1 MKKYFFPVA
10 MATTL
15 LASVSCSSDVM
26 EELIPTNQKSLI
38 EFSMSEGIQ
47 SGPAQRTVTAGAFP
61 EGSNI
66 IMHIRSNQGGGTT
79 NVRRNKALAVANV
92 HNDHSDLTFELGQQR
107 YWDDAFGRSAHLSV
121 YAVAVPGTGNT
132 HNTKLQD
139 ALSGGVVENVW
150 TSCNDADEITTT
162 WTVTT
167 DKQTEDILKNE
178 DLVYSNNIKAGGMD
192 GRTWYDWEH
201 ATWKPADHT
210 GVEGQHGNGCLQF
223 LNETADPSS
232 RGYFD
237 KGHLKFTHALSRMT
251 ITLVEGAGFNN
262 SSDADFQFTHTKVAA
277 GSNIKLQGMN
287 TSGKLNMKTGEWDI
301 QPDQDIQDIMVMSGS
316 TTAAAGDYKAQML
329 PDYVIEKDGTQNVM
343 SFEIDDNI
351 YYVTQ
356 GDLFKALASVES
368 NKNPEFG
375 YAETGYT
382 MKQGINYHFTITVNK
397 KQIDNITATVLD
409 WNTVTAGNF
418 PLDNSHV
425 EFSLKDVTGTACNDI
440 KFFRKGEILSSED
453 GPIFTDNNY
462 TANDFSGQYEGPA
475 ALTETDAVT
484 HTYKTNEWF
493 YENNKTAYHF
503 RTLNTKANA
512 ALAGDKDTFS
522 MTHGEKT
529 DANDYHWGA
538 PMKHDATLS
547 YNPTANEGFKA
558 NIHKGITST
567 TSPLKITEFH
577 MLSWVDVKLKT
588 SSDKSK
594 VNLKDATVTVNRI
607 RPKATVDMGT
617 GYIAPK
623 DGLISQLMTAPS
635 FTGWT
640 GTETE
645 TGSYSWQFIPQTLVR
660 NAGADVNPSYT
671 SANDDDYVGI
681 TIRTK
686 DNDEYTNEYYIV
698 KKLSEI
704 KVTSVDHDRDHTDGS
719 YIKRWYPGHH
729 YKYTIT
735 ITKKGITDITATL
748 LDWNTVNAGD
758 IGIDLED

>member
-1 MKKYFFPVA
+1 MKKYFFHVA

-15 LASVSCSSDVM
+15 LASASCSSDVM

-47 SGPAQRTVTAGAFP
+47 SGPAQRAVTAGAFP

-66 IMHIRSNQGGGTT
+66 IMHIRSNQDGGTT

-178 DLVYSNNIKAGGMD
+178 DLVYSNNIQAGGTD

-201 ATWKPADHT
+201 ATWKPAAHT
-210 GVEGQHGNGCLQF
+210 GVEGQHGNGCLRF

-237 KGHLKFTHALSRMT
+237 KGHLKFTHALSRIT
-251 ITLVEGAGFNN
+251 ITLVEGTGFNN

-277 GSNIKLQGMN
+277 GSNIKLEGMN
-287 TSGKLNMKTGEWDI
+287 TSGKLNMKTGVWDI
-301 QPDQDIQDIMVMSGS
+301 LPCQDIKVMSGS

-329 PDYVIEKDGTQNVM
+329 PDYVINKNGAQNVM

-356 GDLFKALASVES
+356 GDLFQALASVEA
-368 NKNPEFG
+368 NKNAEFG
-375 YAETGYT
+375 YTETGYT
-382 MKQGINYHFTITVNK
+382 MMQGINYHFTITVNK
-397 KQIDNITATVLD
+397 KQIDNITATVLE

-440 KFFRKGEILSSED
+440 KFFRKAED
-453 GPIFTDNNY
+453 LGTIYTDNSY
-462 TANDFSGQYEGPA
+462 TADDFSGQYEGPA

-484 HTYKTNEWF
+484 HTYKTDAWY

-503 RTLNTKANA
+503 RTLNTKAND
-512 ALAGDKDTFS
+512 ALAGDQATFS
-522 MTHGEKT
+522 LTHGPKT
-529 DANDYHWGA
+529 DAYDYHWGA
-538 PMKHDATLS
+538 PMKHDANLS

-577 MLSWVDVKLKT
+577 MLSWVDVILKT
-588 SSDKSK
+588 SSDGSK
-594 VNLKDATVTVNRI
+594 VNLKNATVTVNRI
-607 RPKATVDMGT
+607 KSQATVDMGT
-617 GYIAPK
+617 GYIAPTG
-623 DGLISQLMTAPS
+623 GLTSQTMTAPS
-635 FTGWT
+635 FDGWA
-640 GTETE
+640 GTETV
-645 TGSYSWQFIPQTLVR
+645 TGAYSWQFIPQTLVR
-660 NAGADVNPSYT
+660 ATGADVNPSYS
-671 SANDDDYVGI
+671 SAAENDYVGI
-681 TIRTK
+681 TIRTI
-686 DNDEYTNEYYIV
+686 DNNEYYIV
-698 KKLSEI
+698 KRLTDI
-704 KVTSVDHDRDHTDGS
+704 KVTAVDDNRDHTVGS
-719 YIKRWYPGHH
+719 YIQRWYPGHH
-729 YKYTIT
+729 YVYSIT

-748 LDWNTVNAGD
+748 LNWNKVEAGD
-758 IGIDLED
+758 IDIDLED

>member
-1 MKKYFFPVA
+1 

-47 SGPAQRTVTAGAFP
+47 SGPAQRAVTAGAFP

-162 WTVTT
+162 WKVTT

-178 DLVYSNNIKAGGMD
+178 DLVYSNNIKAGGTD
-192 GRTWYDWEH
+192 GRTWYDWEDKKWVP
-201 ATWKPADHT
+201 TDHT

-223 LNETADPSS
+223 LNETRDDPSS

-237 KGHLKFTHALSRMT
+237 KGHLKFTHALSRIT
-251 ITLVEGAGFNN
+251 ITLVEGTGFNN
-262 SSDADFQFTHTKVAA
+262 SSDADFQFTHTKVDA

-287 TSGKLNMKTGEWDI
+287 TSGKLNMKTGVWEHI
-301 QPDQDIQDIMVMSGS
+301 PPVRDIMVMSGS

-356 GDLFKALASVES
+356 GDLFQALASVES
-368 NKNPEFG
+368 NPEFG

-382 MKQGINYHFTITVNK
+382 MMQGINYHFTITVNK

-425 EFSLKDVTGTACNDI
+425 EFSLKDVTGTACSDI
-440 KFFRKGEILSSED
+440 KFFRKAED
-453 GPIFTDNNY
+453 LGNIYTDDSY
-462 TANDFSGQYEGPA
+462 TANAFTGSYQGPA
-475 ALTETDAVT
+475 AITKDAAT
-484 HTYKTNEWF
+484 NTFKTNEW
-493 YENNKTAYHF
+493 YYDNNRTAYHF
-503 RTLNTKANA
+503 RTLNPMANE
-512 ALAGDKDTFS
+512 ALVENNQTFS
-522 MTHGEKT
+522 MTHCEKK
-529 DANDYHWGA
+529 DAYDYHWGA
-538 PMKHDATLS
+538 PMKDDATLS
-547 YNPTANEGFKA
+547 YNPTADEGFKA

-577 MLSWVDVKLKT
+577 MLSWVDIVLKT
-588 SSDKSK
+588 SSDNAK
-594 VNLKDATVTVNRI
+594 VNLENATVTVNRI
-607 RPKATVDMGT
+607 RPNATVDMGT
-617 GYIAPK
+617 GYIAPSG
-623 DGLISQLMTAPS
+623 DLDSQLMTAPS
-635 FTGWT
+635 FAGWA

-645 TGSYSWQFIPQTLVR
+645 TGAYSWQFIPQTLVR
-660 NAGADVNPSYT
+660 NAGADVNPSYS
-671 SANDDDYVGI
+671 SAADNDYVGI
-681 TIRTK
+681 TIRTI
-686 DNDEYTNEYYIV
+686 DNNEYYIV

-758 IGIDLED
+758 IGIDLEK

>member
-47 SGPAQRTVTAGAFP
+47 SGPAQRAVTAGAFP

-66 IMHIRSNQGGGTT
+66 IMHIRSNQYGGTT

-92 HNDHSDLTFELGQQR
+92 HNDHSDLTFDLGQQR

-132 HNTKLQD
+132 HNTKLQN

-223 LNETADPSS
+223 LNETIDDPSS

-277 GSNIKLQGMN
+277 GSNIKLEGMN
-287 TSGKLNMKTGEWDI
+287 TSGKLNMKTGVWDI
-301 QPDQDIQDIMVMSGS
+301 LPRQDIEVMSGS

-356 GDLFKALASVES
+356 GDLFQALASVES
-368 NKNPEFG
+368 NPEFG

-382 MKQGINYHFTITVNK
+382 MMQGINYHFTITVNK

-425 EFSLKDVTGTACNDI
+425 EFSLKDVTGTACSDI
-440 KFFRKGEILSSED
+440 KFFRKAQDLGNIY
-453 GPIFTDNNY
+453 TDDSY
-462 TANDFSGQYEGPA
+462 TADDFSGQYEGPA
-475 ALTETDAVT
+475 DITETNTST
-484 HTYKTNEWF
+484 HTFKTNDW
-493 YENNKTAYHF
+493 YYDNNRTAYHF

-512 ALAGDKDTFS
+512 ALVGDKDTFS
-522 MTHGEKT
+522 MTHGEKK

-538 PMKHDATLS
+538 PMKNDATLS
-547 YNPTANEGFKA
+547 YNPTADEGFKA

-567 TSPLKITEFH
+567 TTPLRITEFH
-577 MLSWVDVKLKT
+577 MLSWVDVILKT
-588 SSDKSK
+588 SSDNAK
-594 VNLKDATVTVNRI
+594 VNLENATVTVNRI
-607 RPKATVDMGT
+607 RPNATVDMGT
-617 GYIAPK
+617 GYIAPSG
-623 DGLISQLMTAPS
+623 DLDSQLMTAPS
-635 FTGWT
+635 FAGWA

-645 TGSYSWQFIPQTLVR
+645 TGAYSWQFIPQTLVR
-660 NAGADVNPSYT
+660 NAGADVNPSYS
-671 SANDDDYVGI
+671 SAADNDYVGI
-681 TIRTK
+681 TIRTI
-686 DNDEYTNEYYIV
+686 DNNEYYIV
-698 KKLSEI
+698 KRLSEI
-704 KVTSVDHDRDHTDGS
+704 KVTYVDYDRDHTNGA
-719 YIKRWYPGHH
+719 YIQRWYPGHH
-729 YKYTIT
+729 YVYSIT
-735 ITKKGITDITATL
+735 ITKKGVTDITATL
-748 LDWNTVNAGD
+748 LDWNKVEAGD
-758 IGIDLED
+758 IGIDLEK

>member
-1 MKKYFFPVA
+1 MKKYFFHVA

-15 LASVSCSSDVM
+15 LASASCSSDVM

-47 SGPAQRTVTAGAFP
+47 SGPAQRAVTAGAFP

-66 IMHIRSNQGGGTT
+66 IMHIRSNQDGGTT

-139 ALSGGVVENVW
+139 VLSGGVVENVW

-178 DLVYSNNIKAGGMD
+178 DLVYSNNIQAGGTD

-201 ATWKPADHT
+201 ATWKPAAHT
-210 GVEGQHGNGCLQF
+210 GVEGQHGNGCLRF

-237 KGHLKFTHALSRMT
+237 KGHLKFTHALSRIT
-251 ITLVEGAGFNN
+251 ITLVEGTGFNN

-277 GSNIKLQGMN
+277 GSNIKLEGMN
-287 TSGKLNMKTGEWDI
+287 TSGKLNMKTGVWDI
-301 QPDQDIQDIMVMSGS
+301 LPCQDIKVMSGS

-329 PDYVIEKDGTQNVM
+329 PDYVINKDGAQNVM

-356 GDLFKALASVES
+356 GDLFQALASVEA
-368 NKNPEFG
+368 NKNAEFG
-375 YAETGYT
+375 YTETGYT
-382 MKQGINYHFTITVNK
+382 MMQGINYHFTITVNK

-440 KFFRKGEILSSED
+440 KFFRRAED
-453 GPIFTDNNY
+453 LGTIYTDDSY
-462 TANDFSGQYEGPA
+462 TADDFSGQYEGPA

-484 HTYKTNEWF
+484 HTYKTDAWY

-503 RTLNTKANA
+503 RTLNTKAND
-512 ALAGDKDTFS
+512 ALAGDQATFS
-522 MTHGEKT
+522 LTHGPKT
-529 DANDYHWGA
+529 DAYDYHWGA
-538 PMKHDATLS
+538 PMKHDANLS

-577 MLSWVDVKLKT
+577 MLSWVDVILKT
-588 SSDKSK
+588 SSDGSK
-594 VNLKDATVTVNRI
+594 VNLKNATVTVNRI
-607 RPKATVDMGT
+607 KPDATVDMGT
-617 GYIAPK
+617 GYIAPTGDLTSK
-623 DGLISQLMTAPS
+623 KMTDPS
-635 FTGWT
+635 FDGWT

-645 TGSYSWQFIPQTLVR
+645 TGAYSWQFIPQTLVR
-660 NAGADVNPSYT
+660 NAEADVNPSYT
-671 SANDDDYVGI
+671 SAADNDYVGI
-681 TIRTK
+681 TIKTT
-686 DNDEYTNEYYIV
+686 DNNEYYIV

-704 KVTSVDHDRDHTDGS
+704 KVTSVDDERDHTNGS

-729 YKYTIT
+729 YVYSIT

-748 LDWNTVNAGD
+748 LNWNTVNAGD
-758 IGIDLED
+758 IDIDLED

>member
-1 MKKYFFPVA
+1 MKKYFFHVA

-15 LASVSCSSDVM
+15 LASASCSSDVM

-47 SGPAQRTVTAGAFP
+47 SGPAQRAVTAGAFP

-66 IMHIRSNQGGGTT
+66 IMHIRSNQDGGTT

-178 DLVYSNNIKAGGMD
+178 DLVYSNNIQAGGTD

-201 ATWKPADHT
+201 ATWKPAAHT
-210 GVEGQHGNGCLQF
+210 GVEGKHGNGCLRF

-237 KGHLKFTHALSRMT
+237 KGHLKFTHALSRIT
-251 ITLVEGAGFNN
+251 ITLVEGTGFNN

-277 GSNIKLQGMN
+277 GSNIKLEGMN
-287 TSGKLNMKTGEWDI
+287 TSGELNMKTGVWDI
-301 QPDQDIQDIMVMSGS
+301 LSCQDIKVMSGS

-329 PDYVIEKDGTQNVM
+329 PDYVINKDGAQNVM

-356 GDLFKALASVES
+356 GDLFQALASVEA
-368 NKNPEFG
+368 NKNAEFG
-375 YAETGYT
+375 YTETGYT
-382 MKQGINYHFTITVNK
+382 MMQGINYHFTITVNK

-440 KFFRKGEILSSED
+440 KFFRKAED
-453 GPIFTDNNY
+453 LGTIYTDDSY
-462 TANDFSGQYEGPA
+462 TADDFSGQYEGPA

-484 HTYKTNEWF
+484 HTYKTDAWY

-503 RTLNTKANA
+503 RTLNTKANN
-512 ALAGDKDTFS
+512 ALAANKDKFT
-522 MTHGEKT
+522 MTHGVKT
-529 DANDYHWGA
+529 NDHDYHWGA
-538 PMKHDATLS
+538 PMKNAVEVKLA
-547 YNPTANEGFKA
+547 YNPAADEGFKA

-567 TSPLKITEFH
+567 TTPLKITEFH
-577 MLSWVDVKLKT
+577 MLSWVDVILKT
-588 SSDKSK
+588 SSDGSK
-594 VNLKDATVTVNRI
+594 VNLKNATVTVNRI
-607 RPKATVDMGT
+607 KPEATVDMGT
-617 GYIAPK
+617 GYIAPTG
-623 DGLISQLMTAPS
+623 GLTSQTMTAPS
-635 FTGWT
+635 FDGWA

-645 TGSYSWQFIPQTLVR
+645 TGAYSWQFIPQTLVR
-660 NAGADVNPSYT
+660 AMGADVNPSYS
-671 SANDDDYVGI
+671 SAAENDYVGI
-681 TIRTK
+681 TIRTI
-686 DNDEYTNEYYIV
+686 DNNEYYIV
-698 KKLSEI
+698 KRLTDI
-704 KVTSVDHDRDHTDGS
+704 KVTAVDDNRDHTVGS
-719 YIKRWYPGHH
+719 YIQRWYPGHH
-729 YKYTIT
+729 YVYSIT

-748 LDWNTVNAGD
+748 LNWNKVEAGD
-758 IGIDLED
+758 IDIDLED